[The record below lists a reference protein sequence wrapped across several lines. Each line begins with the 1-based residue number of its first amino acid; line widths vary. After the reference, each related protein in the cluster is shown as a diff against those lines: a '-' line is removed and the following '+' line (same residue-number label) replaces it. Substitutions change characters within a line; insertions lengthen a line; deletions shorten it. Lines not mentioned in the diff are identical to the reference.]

1 MLFLGGSAHPLN
13 RTQAARLAATNGLS
27 VVGMDPEHP
36 ARAVVAGAAQLR
48 RGGAT
53 IVLAPEAR
61 GRPDRIRDAVAAIG
75 AALIGEHGVRRVF
88 VTGGETARA
97 LAARLG
103 VRELIVAGSIEPGLV
118 LAAAATPATGP
129 LLLAVKPGGFG
140 DADTWLRAAAALGH
154 SPGA

>member
-1 MLFLGGSAHPLN
+1 LN

-36 ARAVVAGAAQLR
+36 ARAVVAGAAELR
-48 RGGAT
+48 RVGAA

-61 GRPDRIRDAVAAIG
+61 GRPEFIRDAVAAIG
-75 AALIGEHGVRRVF
+75 AALVGEHGIRRVF

-97 LAARLG
+97 LAASLG
-103 VRELIVAGSIEPGLV
+103 VRELIIAGSIEPGLV
-118 LAAAATPATGP
+118 LAATATPHTGP

-140 DADTWLRAAAALGH
+140 DAETWLRAAAALGH
-154 SPGA
+154 RAGA